1 MREALPRA
9 HGRVVVAAAAGAS
22 GRGWGVLLHP
32 MADAETTAQMSKI
45 RSMAAFLV
53 MVLI

>member
-1 MREALPRA
+1 
-9 HGRVVVAAAAGAS
+9 
-22 GRGWGVLLHP
+22 

-53 MVLI
+53 MVGRKPALII